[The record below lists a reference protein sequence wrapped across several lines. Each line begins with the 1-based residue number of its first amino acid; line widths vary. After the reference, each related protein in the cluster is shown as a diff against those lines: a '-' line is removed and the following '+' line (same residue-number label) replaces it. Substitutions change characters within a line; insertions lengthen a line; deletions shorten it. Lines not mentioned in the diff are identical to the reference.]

1 MSRWRVIAGI
11 ALVVALAGVLV
22 WTQVGGGGNSPDRSS
37 PTVSP
42 TSSPTASSTGEP
54 VPAPDLTGQDF
65 PRIVGEIVSFL
76 DLLSANPDPS
86 RVGEVF
92 HPRCSCFES
101 RRSALAELRE
111 RGWHYATP
119 RTEVLEVER
128 QTGVGQRNRV
138 VLDVV
143 LREGA
148 TEVVD
153 AEGNV
158 VESLEADPPT
168 RFTMTLVRESPAD
181 PWRVS
186 ALIRHGPVE
195 GGG

>member
-1 MSRWRVIAGI
+1 V
-11 ALVVALAGVLV
+11 
-22 WTQVGGGGNSPDRSS
+22 
-37 PTVSP
+37 
-42 TSSPTASSTGEP
+42 TSTTAEP
-54 VPAPDLTGQDF
+54 VRSPDLTGEDF

-101 RRSALAELRE
+101 RRGALQELRA

-119 RTEVLEVER
+119 RTEVLQVER
-128 QTGVGQRNRV
+128 VGGVGQRNRV

-148 TEVVD
+148 TDVLD
-153 AEGNV
+153 GEGNV
-158 VESLEADPPT
+158 VEHIEADPPT
-168 RFTMTLVRESPAD
+168 RFTMTLVRGSPWDA
-181 PWRVS
+181 WRVS
-186 ALIRHGPVE
+186 TLIRIGPVE
-195 GGG
+195 GGP